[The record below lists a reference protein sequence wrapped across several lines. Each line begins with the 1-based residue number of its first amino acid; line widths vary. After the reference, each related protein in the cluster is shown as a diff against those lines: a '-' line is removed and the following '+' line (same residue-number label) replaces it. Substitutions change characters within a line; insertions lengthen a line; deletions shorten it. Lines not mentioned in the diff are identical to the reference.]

1 MVKLILTWNI
11 KPGREQDYFS
21 FVLRE
26 YLPQINKFGFEVT
39 DAWITVYGEQPQVL
53 LGAVVSSLSKARQLI
68 SSEEWNQLNEQLLDY
83 VDDLEVK
90 LTEHKGGFQF

>member
-68 SSEEWNQLNEQLLDY
+68 SSEEWNQL
-83 VDDLEVK
+83 K
-90 LTEHKGGFQF
+90 

>member
-39 DAWITVYGEQPQVL
+39 DAWITVYGVQPQVL

>member
-1 MVKLILTWNI
+1 MVKLILTWDI
-11 KPGREQDYFS
+11 KPGREQDYFG

-53 LGAVVSSLSKARQLI
+53 LGAVMPSLNKARQLI
-68 SSEEWNQLNEQLLDY
+68 NSEEWKSLNEQLLDY
-83 VDDLEVK
+83 VEDFQVK
-90 LTEHKGGFQF
+90 VAEHKGGFQF

>member
-83 VDDLEVK
+83 VDDQEVK